1 MSAPNYAELTK
12 SVAAFTGQLAVLTQ
26 QVAAL
31 EKNKYALTNEVLTMR
46 RENATLRRENAA
58 LRAEVTGLRQEN
70 ATLNARVVEL
80 EAQVGTNSRNSSKP
94 PSSDGLAKPAPKSLR
109 RPSGRRPG
117 GQDGHEGT
125 TLRQVEIP
133 DEVVVHEPPSCAV
146 CGGDLGGAPHVDT
159 TRTQIFDIPPIKLH
173 VVEHQMVA
181 RRCGCGHV
189 TRAPAPDH
197 AGAPVQ
203 YGPVA
208 QAIMIYLFHG
218 QFLSRGRTA
227 DALSEVFNAPV
238 SAATVAAAVTRA
250 GRGLG
255 PFLAQITAGL
265 AASGV
270 AHFDET
276 GLRCTGR
283 LAWLHSASNDTF
295 ALLYAHPNRGKIAMD
310 AMGVL
315 PTFTGT
321 AIHDAFAPYDRYPGV
336 THSLCTSH
344 VLRELQAVLDYH
356 QLTADPA
363 RPGEPDPWCW
373 ADQVATALRTLI
385 REVDRAKTAGH
396 HKISDELR
404 AEQRLLISH
413 GAIIGARATPANKIE
428 EKHRALARRLAKR
441 LDDYLRFTTDFTVNP
456 TNNAAEQQIR
466 MAKIRQKVS
475 GCMRSR
481 QGAQDFAAIRSYTAT
496 AHKHG
501 ITMLDALTRL
511 TSHNTWHPSTT

>member
-1 MSAPNYAELTK
+1 MSAPTCAELTQL
-12 SVAAFTGQLAVLTQ
+12 VAAFTGQLAVLTQ

-31 EKNKYALTNEVLTMR
+31 EKNNHALTNEVLTLR
-46 RENATLRRENAA
+46 QENTT

-70 ATLNARVVEL
+70 ATLKARVSEL
-80 EAQVGTNSRNSSKP
+80 EAQAGTNSRNSSKP
-94 PSSDGLAKPAPKSLR
+94 PSSDGFAKPAPKSLR

-117 GQDGHEGT
+117 GQAGHEGK

-133 DEVVVHEPPSCAV
+133 DEIVVHEPPGCAG
-146 CGGDLGGAPHVDT
+146 CGGDLGGAPRVDT
-159 TRTQIFDIPPIKLH
+159 TRTQVFDIPPIKMH
-173 VVEHQMVA
+173 VLEHQMVA

-189 TRAPAPDH
+189 TRAQAPDH

-238 SAATVAAAVTRA
+238 SAATVAAAVRRA

-255 PFLAQITAGL
+255 PFLAQITTQL
-265 AASGV
+265 EASGV

-276 GLRCTGR
+276 GLRCLGR
-283 LAWLHSASNDTF
+283 LGWLHCASNGSF

-321 AIHDAFAPYDRYPGV
+321 AIHDAFAPYDSYHGA
-336 THSLCTSH
+336 THALCGAH
-344 VLRELQAVLDYH
+344 VLRELEAVLDYH
-356 QLTADPA
+356 HATTDPA

-373 ADQVATALRTLI
+373 ADQVATGLRTLM

-396 HKISDELR
+396 HTIAADVHV
-404 AEQRLLISH
+404 EQRRLISH
-413 GAIIGARATPANKIE
+413 AAIIGARTTPTNKTE
-428 EKHRALARRLAKR
+428 EKHRALARRLTKR
-441 LDDYLRFTTDFTVNP
+441 LDDYLRFTTDFTVP
-456 TNNAAEQQIR
+456 PDNNAAERQIR

-475 GCMRSR
+475 GCMRSQ

-511 TSHNTWHPSTT
+511 TSHSTWRPATT

>member
-1 MSAPNYAELTK
+1 MSAPTYAELTRL
-12 SVAAFTGQLAVLTQ
+12 VAAFTGQLAVLTQ

-31 EKNKYALTNEVLTMR
+31 EKNNHALTDEVLTLR
-46 RENATLRRENAA
+46 QENTA

-70 ATLNARVVEL
+70 TALKARVADL
-80 EAQVGTNSRNSSKP
+80 EAQVGTNSRNSSRP
-94 PSSDGLAKPAPKSLR
+94 PSSDGLAKPAPRSLR

-117 GQDGHEGT
+117 GQPGHDGQ
-125 TLRQVEIP
+125 TLRQVEVP
-133 DEVVVHEPPSCAV
+133 DEIVVHEPTGCAG
-146 CGGDLGGAPHVDT
+146 CGGDLRGAPLVGT
-159 TRTQIFDIPPIKLH
+159 TRAQVFDIPPIKLH
-173 VVEHQMVA
+173 VVEHRMLA
-181 RRCGCGHV
+181 RRCACGTI
-189 TRAPAPDH
+189 TRAEAPDH
-197 AGAPVQ
+197 ARAPAA

-208 QAIMIYLFHG
+208 QAIMIYLFQG

-227 DALSEVFNAPV
+227 DALAELFGAPV

-276 GLRCTGR
+276 GLRCEGR
-283 LAWLHSASNDTF
+283 PAWLHSASNDTF

-315 PTFTGT
+315 PIFTGT
-321 AIHDAFAPYDRYPGV
+321 AIHDAFAPYDNYPGA
-336 THSLCTSH
+336 THALCAAH
-344 VLRELQAVLDYH
+344 VLRELEAVLDYH
-356 QLTADPA
+356 HATTDPSH
-363 RPGEPDPWCW
+363 PGQPDPWCW
-373 ADQVATALRTLI
+373 ADQAATALRTQI

-404 AEQRLLISH
+404 TEQRRLLSH
-413 GAIIGARATPANKIE
+413 AAIIGAGATPTNKIE
-428 EKHRALARRLAKR
+428 QKHRALARRLINR
-441 LDDYLRFTTDFTVNP
+441 LDDYLRFTTDFTVP
-456 TNNAAEQQIR
+456 PDNNAAERQIR
-466 MAKIRQKVS
+466 MAKIREKVS
-475 GCMRSR
+475 GCMRTP

-501 ITMLDALTRL
+501 LTMLDALTRL
-511 TSHNTWHPSTT
+511 TSHNTWYPTTT